1 MLKSAKKAAGYIK
14 SSVINL
20 AGMRGLFRIALKLLV
35 NDKGKFLT
43 IIIGV
48 TFAVFL
54 MNQMTSMFAG
64 ILESSVSSVAN
75 VGAQM
80 WVMDP
85 SVETVANS
93 IPLPDYVLDY
103 VRSIKGVKFA
113 EPIYFGGGLVK
124 LNSGKYQYATII
136 GLDDTSLFGRPVI
149 IDGNIKNIY
158 ESHAFIALKDANYN
172 LLDSPPIGTTFEVND
187 YRGVIVALAKTAT
200 PSSGLFGIPT
210 LYTTYSRATQDLPN
224 TRYVMSYVIL
234 DPKKKTDIPYI
245 ERKVGDLG
253 YLALTQGDFESKIKN
268 YYIYKTSMGMNIGLM
283 TLISFIV
290 GLSIAGQ
297 TFYAFVLEN
306 MEKFGALKAI
316 GAQKKELIYML
327 LFQASVVSF
336 IGYGF
341 GILLSSMMI
350 AFAKLR
356 VPNYVAMVNYTS
368 LTIAFFMVLLIAG
381 FSSYLGIRKVLKIE
395 PFDIFRG

>member
-1 MLKSAKKAAGYIK
+1 
-14 SSVINL
+14 
-20 AGMRGLFRIALKLLV
+20 
-35 NDKGKFLT
+35 
-43 IIIGV
+43 
-48 TFAVFL
+48 
-54 MNQMTSMFAG
+54 
-64 ILESSVSSVAN
+64 
-75 VGAQM
+75 
-80 WVMDP
+80 
-85 SVETVANS
+85 
-93 IPLPDYVLDY
+93 
-103 VRSIKGVKFA
+103 
-113 EPIYFGGGLVK
+113 
-124 LNSGKYQYATII
+124 
-136 GLDDTSLFGRPVI
+136 
-149 IDGNIKNIY
+149 
-158 ESHAFIALKDANYN
+158 
-172 LLDSPPIGTTFEVND
+172 
-187 YRGVIVALAKTAT
+187 
-200 PSSGLFGIPT
+200 
-210 LYTTYSRATQDLPN
+210 
-224 TRYVMSYVIL
+224 MSYVIL
-234 DPKKKTDIPYI
+234 DPKKKTDISYI

-253 YLALTQGDFESKIKN
+253 YLALTQGDFENKIKN

-316 GAQKKELIYML
+316 GAKKKELIYML